1 MPGLDW
7 SLNSLAVNLSRLLAS
22 CSADRRSHPTMAART
37 PRKRKQSWGAAD
49 GRSSP
54 FVTTPVKK
62 LSDCSVVLTPLRSRN
77 PNSGGT
83 KRSAPSL
90 ATAGDPEGKENTAA
104 SPQRSSVARKL
115 LVSPAER
122 ADAYVFSPVKSPVPA
137 GSFYKKQSGYVTPIH
152 RKLISASRGRSGGG
166 EDVSPPKVTRARRPP
181 SAKRRRSAG
190 KTAPPKKDP
199 KNKSSPEWSET
210 SPPEE
215 PAAQKTAILG
225 LKVKPRPRLMV
236 GAAFFATSKKP
247 HSAPR
252 RPHGRFPAASKNS
265 FRPVK
270 ESAAPTAKSEV
281 WKAAAGGSQRGGAG
295 HVTSAEKSAGP
306 GQGSEKSAGPGQGS
320 EKSAGPGQGSDKSA
334 GPGQGSDKSAGPGR
348 EGEKSAGPGREGE
361 KSAGPGREGEKSAG
375 PGREGEK
382 SAGPGRESE
391 EAESERSP
399 EEKSAG
405 QERAAAAAA
414 GSQMIFETDDSIV
427 KSSEKRDS
435 SLYPMFSTPAVTKK
449 RPADFRGDL
458 ASPVC
463 SSTPAVA
470 KLPKLSKRKD
480 GKKMADDQLIID
492 AGQKHFGPVSCGS
505 CGMIFS
511 ASSAEDEAQHTQYHQ
526 RLLERL
532 RYVGW
537 KKERIVAEC
546 WDGKILMICP
556 DDPKYALRKAEEV
569 RELVDAEL
577 GFQQTSL
584 NSPARA
590 RTYLYV
596 TGDKK
601 IAGCL
606 IAEPIRQAFRVLA
619 EPPSPEDKSLERH
632 RAWRCSSDP
641 QPAICGISRVWVFA
655 PMRRRNIAS
664 RLVDAVRS
672 SFIYGSHLSTDEI
685 AFSDPTP
692 DGKLFAS
699 TYCAVPDFLVY
710 NFLS

>member
-1 MPGLDW
+1 
-7 SLNSLAVNLSRLLAS
+7 
-22 CSADRRSHPTMAART
+22 MATRT

-49 GRSSP
+49 GRGPS
-54 FVTTPVKK
+54 FGTPVKK
-62 LSDCSVVLTPLRSRN
+62 LLADCSVVLTPLQTRN
-77 PNSGGT
+77 LNSSGRT
-83 KRSAPSL
+83 KCSPAPRSA
-90 ATAGDPEGKENTAA
+90 TTGDPREKENMAA
-104 SPQRSSVARKL
+104 SPQRSGVARKL
-115 LVSPAER
+115 IVSPQPAER

-137 GSFYKKQSGYVTPIH
+137 VSFYKKQSDYVTPIE
-152 RKLISASRGRSGGG
+152 RKLISASKQRGGG
-166 EDVSPPKVTRARRPP
+166 EDVTPPATKEPPKVTRTRKLP
-181 SAKRRRSAG
+181 SAKKRRSTG
-190 KTAPPKKDP
+190 KTVKKSPPKTR
-199 KNKSSPEWSET
+199 SPTLPEPSKT

-215 PAAQKTAILG
+215 PVAQKTAILG
-225 LKVKPRPRLMV
+225 LKVKPRPKLMV

-252 RPHGRFPAASKNS
+252 RPPAHLKFPPSSKSS

-270 ESAAPTAKSEV
+270 ESAAPTVKTEV
-281 WKAAAGGSQRGGAG
+281 SAAGRKEAAGGSQEGGEG
-295 HVTSAEKSAGP
+295 CVSSIGGNGE
-306 GQGSEKSAGPGQGS
+306 SE
-320 EKSAGPGQGSDKSA
+320 GSDDNQK
-334 GPGQGSDKSAGPGR
+334 G
-348 EGEKSAGPGREGE
+348 
-361 KSAGPGREGEKSAG
+361 
-375 PGREGEK
+375 
-382 SAGPGRESE
+382 
-391 EAESERSP
+391 P
-399 EEKSAG
+399 EEEKNTHPG
-405 QERAAAAAA
+405 QERDAGAADE
-414 GSQMIFETDDSIV
+414 SRMIFDTDDSIV

-435 SLYPMFSTPAVTKK
+435 TVYPIFSTPSVAKK
-449 RPADFRGDL
+449 RPVDFRGDL
-458 ASPVC
+458 TSPVC
-463 SSTPAVA
+463 SSTPAVTKA
-470 KLPKLSKRKD
+470 PKLSKRKD
-480 GKKMADDQLIID
+480 GKKMDDDQLIID

-511 ASSAEDEAQHTQYHQ
+511 ASSAEDEAQHAQYHQ

-537 KKERIVAEC
+537 KKERVVAELF
-546 WDGKILMICP
+546 DGKILKICP
-556 DDPKYALRKAEEV
+556 DDPKYARRKAEEV

-590 RTYLYV
+590 CTYLYV
-596 TGDKK
+596 TSDRK

-641 QPAICGISRVWVFA
+641 QPAICGISRIWVFA

-672 SFIYGSHLSTDEI
+672 SFIYGSHLNTDEI

-692 DGKLFAS
+692 DGKCFAS
-699 TYCAVPDFLVY
+699 SYCAVPDFLVY